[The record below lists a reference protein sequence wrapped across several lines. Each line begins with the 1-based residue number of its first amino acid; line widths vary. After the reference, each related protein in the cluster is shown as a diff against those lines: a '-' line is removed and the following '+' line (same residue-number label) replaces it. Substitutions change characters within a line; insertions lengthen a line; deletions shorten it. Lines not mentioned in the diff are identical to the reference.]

1 MNSWCD
7 KNLDMYEMQSAA
19 RRGDTGEGKSDK
31 SLHTPSSEWSS
42 RHPNTSLPS
51 LHLCA
56 NHMPPNF
63 PPTYHTYD
71 SHTPEHNYMSPH
83 STDMSPMQHPHVT
96 HVPITHHPYSS
107 HSHTINLLSI
117 PWCLLKLFKRGSS
130 HTAYPSLPCLS
141 WRLQLRFLP
150 TFSPH
155 SLLLPCVAPCM
166 IWYAHSSWELWVTNY
181 LCFLIY

>member
-107 HSHTINLLSI
+107 HSHTINLLSD
-117 PWCLLKLFKRGSS
+117 PGPHQHHHHCLPFTQREILPRRPPASYVWSEGQRSWPCSNYGSERGNHCLKATQNQHDSGSKK
-130 HTAYPSLPCLS
+130 
-141 WRLQLRFLP
+141 
-150 TFSPH
+150 FSF
-155 SLLLPCVAPCM
+155 A
-166 IWYAHSSWELWVTNY
+166 W
-181 LCFLIY
+181 